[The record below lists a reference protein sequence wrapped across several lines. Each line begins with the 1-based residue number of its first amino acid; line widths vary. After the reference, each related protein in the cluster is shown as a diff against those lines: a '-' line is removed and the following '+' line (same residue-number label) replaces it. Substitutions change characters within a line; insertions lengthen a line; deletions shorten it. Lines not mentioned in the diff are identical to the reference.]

1 VIALDRVDCL
11 ACELIEHPER
21 IPGGRIATIGHW
33 VVEHCIGPLGVG
45 TVVVKPIRHV
55 IHLADL
61 DSGEIADLGP
71 VLARVARAVT
81 FASSDAGDPPGQ
93 VYACLWSHAQRE
105 PGHIHFVL
113 QPVGDR
119 VMAQHDAY
127 GPELQVRMFRAE
139 EKMDSALMI
148 RAAERIRVLLDDGR
162 PKVPR
167 SDTVSEGGRRDRR
180 PASTS
185 IARNRARRKR

>member
-1 VIALDRVDCL
+1 MECL

-21 IPGGRIATIGHW
+21 VPGGRIATIGHW

-61 DSGEIADLGP
+61 DSGEIADFGP

-81 FASSDAGDPPGQ
+81 LASSEAGDRPGQ

-105 PGHIHFVL
+105 PGHIHFVV
-113 QPVGDR
+113 QPVGDTL
-119 VMAQHDAY
+119 MAHYDAY
-127 GPELQVRMFRAE
+127 GPELQVRMFRTDE
-139 EKMDSALMI
+139 HMDSALMI
-148 RAAERIRVLLDDGR
+148 NAAERIRAQLDDDR
-162 PKVPR
+162 PDV
-167 SDTVSEGGRRDRR
+167 
-180 PASTS
+180 
-185 IARNRARRKR
+185 